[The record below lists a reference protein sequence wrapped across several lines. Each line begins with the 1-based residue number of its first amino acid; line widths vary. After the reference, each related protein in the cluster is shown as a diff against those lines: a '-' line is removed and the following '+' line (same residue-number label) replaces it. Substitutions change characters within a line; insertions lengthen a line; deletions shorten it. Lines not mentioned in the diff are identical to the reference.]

1 MIVAVDRGPM
11 VCPRASISRRKGAGF
26 TQLMNDGELTLLTI
40 APPESYAPPV
50 SAQQTLKPN
59 DKLNAE
65 KSPAACR
72 STDDQR
78 AHCVALL
85 FTYNPISK
93 AVG

>member
-1 MIVAVDRGPM
+1 MIVAVDRGPL
-11 VCPRASISRRKGAGF
+11 VCPRASISRRNKAGF
-26 TQLMNDGELTLLTI
+26 TQLMNDGANPVTI